1 MMIEVQVALY
11 ILFFGMLSAFMG
23 SVALGL
29 FMVGQVRIT
38 RLAQEGQGRY
48 YGSGLN
54 PSAIRQN
61 LQQVASPLDKLTPWY
76 IPSPFDTASHPAVS
90 VNANHT
96 PGPLILPL
104 RPQDSLLYAD
114 SIGQS

>member
-1 MMIEVQVALY
+1 MIEVHVMLY
-11 ILFFGMLSAFMG
+11 AIFFAVLSAFLG
-23 SVALGL
+23 SVAVGL
-29 FMVGQVRIT
+29 FLMGQVRVT
-38 RLAQEGQGRY
+38 RLAQGQGRY
-48 YGSGLN
+48 YETGLN

-76 IPSPFDTASHPAVS
+76 TPSPFETGSHPAVS
-90 VNANHT
+90 AAANHT

-104 RPQDSLLYAD
+104 RPQESLLYAD

>member
-1 MMIEVQVALY
+1 MIEVQVTLY
-11 ILFFGMLSAFMG
+11 ALFFALLSTFMI
-23 SVALGL
+23 SVVGGL
-29 FMVGQVRIT
+29 FLVGQVRVT
-38 RLAQEGQGRY
+38 RLAQEGRSRHY
-48 YGSGLN
+48 ASGLN

-76 IPSPFDTASHPAVS
+76 TPSPFDTGTHPAVS
-90 VNANHT
+90 AAANHT

-104 RPQDSLLYAD
+104 RPQESLLYAD

>member
-1 MMIEVQVALY
+1 MLEVQVTLY
-11 ILFFGMLSAFMG
+11 MLFFAILSAFMV
-23 SVALGL
+23 SVAMGL
-29 FMVGQVRIT
+29 FMVGHVRVT
-38 RLAQEGQGRY
+38 RLAQEGQGRNY
-48 YGSGLN
+48 ASGLN

-76 IPSPFDTASHPAVS
+76 TPSPFETGTHPAVS
-90 VNANHT
+90 AAANHT

-104 RPQDSLLYAD
+104 RPQESLLYAD

>member
-1 MMIEVQVALY
+1 MIEVHVILY
-11 ILFFGMLSAFMG
+11 AIFFAVLSAFMG
-23 SVALGL
+23 AVAGGL
-29 FMVGQVRIT
+29 FLVGNVRIS
-38 RLAQEGQGRY
+38 RLAQEGHRHY
-48 YGSGLN
+48 ESGLN

-76 IPSPFDTASHPAVS
+76 TPSPFETGTHPAVS
-90 VNANHT
+90 PAANHT

-104 RPQDSLLYAD
+104 RPQESLLYAD

>member
-1 MMIEVQVALY
+1 MIEVEVTLY
-11 ILFFGMLSAFMG
+11 TLFFAMLSAFIG
-23 SVALGL
+23 SVAIGL
-29 FMVGQVRIT
+29 FMVGNVRVA
-38 RLAQEGQGRY
+38 RLAQEGQGRQ

-76 IPSPFDTASHPAVS
+76 TPSPFDTGTHPAVS
-90 VNANHT
+90 ASANHT

-104 RPQDSLLYAD
+104 RPQESLLYAD